1 MNNARQIDELS
12 IPTVAII
19 ALKQSVYV
27 PVNNVDLILNIRVC
41 LRISYLPN
49 GFIGA
54 IIIKYYIQ
62 LE

>member
-41 LRISYLPN
+41 LRISYLLN